1 MCGFAGFW
9 SPRGDRGDAAILR
22 EMTDSIAHRGP
33 DDEGAWC
40 DNAQGIAV
48 GFRRLSIL
56 ELSPLG
62 HQPMASVDER
72 YQITFNGEIYNHLEI
87 RAELEALGERFR
99 GHSDTEVLLAALVHW
114 GLEATL
120 ARCAGMFAIALW
132 DRDTKTLSL
141 VRDRFGEKPL
151 YYTQAGNTLIY
162 GSELKAL
169 RCHPLWRG
177 TIDRNALALYFRHNY
192 MPAPWTIYEDVRKV
206 IPGTI
211 VRIVGDPG
219 AMPVTTVYWS
229 SRAAALAGKGNQ
241 LEGSDDEII
250 GGLEAVLRHTI
261 RQEMVADVPLGAFL
275 SGGID
280 SSLVV
285 ALMQSESARPVRTF
299 TIGFHEK
306 EFNEAE
312 HARAVAKHLGTE
324 HTEAYVSPEE
334 ARSVI
339 PRLPTLYDEPFADSS
354 QIPTFLVAALAR
366 KQVTVSLS
374 GDGGD
379 ELFAGYG
386 RYAALRSS
394 WDRLEQIPPVVRAL
408 ASRGLGQLA
417 GDGASAV
424 LAQLRPFL
432 PARAA
437 RALAPDTLRRMSIAL
452 AARSPELVYREM
464 VSYWP
469 RPADLVIGATE
480 ASSMLSG
487 EGHWAPLDDAVNR
500 AMYLDTVSYLPDD
513 ILVKVDRATMG
524 VSLESRAPLIDHR
537 VAEFAWRVPHRLK
550 LRGGQQKWILR
561 QILYKLVPAALIDRP
576 KMGFG
581 VPVGEWLRGPL
592 REWAEHLLAPERLK
606 REGLLDAQR
615 VAITWAEH
623 LAGRDCS
630 AQLWGMLMFQA
641 WLDAQAES
649 PRCRDEGS
657 SARPAAVGGST

>member
-9 SPRGDRGDAAILR
+9 SPHGGRGDAAILR
-22 EMTDSIAHRGP
+22 DMTDSIAHRGP
-33 DDEGAWC
+33 DDDGAWC
-40 DNAQGIAV
+40 DDARGVFV

-56 ELSPLG
+56 DLSPLG
-62 HQPMASVDER
+62 HQPMASANER

-87 RAELEALGERFR
+87 RAELEALGERLR
-99 GHSDTEVLLAALVHW
+99 GHSDTEVLLAAIVRW
-114 GLEATL
+114 GLPRTL

-132 DRDTKTLSL
+132 DRETNTMSF

-151 YYTQAGNTLIY
+151 YYTQIDGTLIY

-169 RCHPLWRG
+169 RCHPRWRG
-177 TIDRNALALYFRHNY
+177 TIDRSALALYFRHNY
-192 MPAPWTIYEDVRKV
+192 MPAPWTIYEGVRKV
-206 IPGTI
+206 VPGTI
-211 VRIVGDPG
+211 VRITGEPD
-219 AMPVTTVYWS
+219 AAPVTTAYWS
-229 SRAAALAGKGNQ
+229 SRDAALAGTANP

-250 GGLEAVLRHTI
+250 GDMEAVLRRTI

-285 ALMQSESARPVRTF
+285 ALMQSESAQPVRTF

-312 HARAVAKHLGTE
+312 HARAVATHLGTD

-366 KQVTVSLS
+366 QHVTVSLS

-386 RYAALRSS
+386 RYAALRSA
-394 WDRLEQIPPVVRAL
+394 WDRLEKVPLAARSIAGRGLAQL
-408 ASRGLGQLA
+408 ASSRTA
-417 GDGASAV
+417 AV
-424 LAQLRPFL
+424 LAHVRPFL

-437 RALAPDTLRRMSIAL
+437 RALAPDSLHRMAAAL
-452 AARSPELVYREM
+452 GASSPELVYREL
-464 VSYWP
+464 VSYWS
-469 RPADLVIGATE
+469 RPANLVLGATE
-480 ASSMLSG
+480 ASSMLSDPQ
-487 EGHWAPLDDAVNR
+487 HWAPLDDAVKS

-550 LRGGQQKWILR
+550 VRNGQQKWILR
-561 QILYKLVPAALIDRP
+561 QILYKQVPSALIDRP

-581 VPVGEWLRGPL
+581 VPIGEWLRGSL
-592 REWAEHLLAPERLK
+592 REWAEHLLAPDRIK
-606 REGLLDAQR
+606 REGLLDPAI
-615 VAITWAEH
+615 VAATWAEH
-623 LAGRDCS
+623 LAGRDRS

-649 PRCRDEGS
+649 RPCRPEDVP
-657 SARPAAVGGST
+657 ARPAPAGAGA